1 MTPTR
6 AQLNSWDPAA
16 LNTIA
21 DSWTSLGSK
30 AEDLFAR
37 YLSSVTM
44 VNGNYWEG
52 KTAEAAQDR
61 ADADK
66 KTAGEIA
73 DALEAL
79 AATARNGYYEI
90 ESPLRDAR
98 LAIDTAASNN
108 FSVSESLVL
117 TDSSAEPD
125 AARVALMQECQ
136 RELTDKANAAETAD
150 NDLRSSLAAARDGLR
165 VKFTST
171 ATSGGQQGKS
181 DFDAMAKHPE
191 SMTPEQLQRISESG
205 HLTPEQAAA
214 LERGDTATIPASQME
229 YLNQLSRSLDG
240 KSPQQIEDLL
250 SKLPPDARASVANSL
265 QILSNEHVT
274 ASVEGD
280 SEIPTKGGLDV
291 LPDKMRESLTRDDLV
306 TGDFQVSGQSFIRTV
321 ELNGVADNLAI
332 ADIVAMGDDQYKTG
346 SELDKSLLEVGRQYL
361 NAEVAQEQ
369 LRPSERA
376 GFFADGGSPDK
387 GLTERIFAAV
397 GDDKVAVDAAVNNPE
412 HGSDFVKDVL
422 SHNWTDDGKS
432 ASTLFDFPDGDATV
446 ENPNDPTDVATA
458 TRSGS
463 IMSAVGEAVSTG
475 DAWKLLSNV
484 PEADRQS
491 VGQLNPDLLQTV
503 SSSMSPYVSHL
514 AGAVPENLPGF
525 DTDGWADPDGKQHYT
540 GSANVFALMNTD
552 ETAGTN
558 FTQAAYQEMLAKQG
572 EYALN
577 PMGESVV
584 NNLDTAGTLAGLADV
599 GLLRGTQD
607 GYDDTAA
614 QAAEMYARK
623 NNAYGALMSLGTLG
637 IGNLS
642 GGDYINAMLGAGGDP
657 LKESIIGAQP
667 TGADSAKLSGFDS
680 ARQAYNILNAAPELP
695 PEFKTYDWAFN
706 HDGTLKSW
714 DDLQVSAGNDK
725 AKLGDI
731 NTMFSTFGRPTDS
744 HYSRMQDS
752 YDKATFYDH

>member
-30 AEDLFAR
+30 VEDLFAR

-79 AATARNGYYEI
+79 ATTAKNGYYEI

-98 LAIDTAASNN
+98 LAIDTAAGNN

-150 NDLRSSLAAARDGLR
+150 NNLRSSLAAARDGLR
-165 VKFTST
+165 VKFTSV

-214 LERGDTATIPASQME
+214 LERGDTAAIPASQME

-265 QILSNEHVT
+265 QILSNENVT
-274 ASVEGD
+274 ASVVGD
-280 SEIPTKGGLDV
+280 SEIPTKGGLDA

-306 TGDFQVSGQSFIRTV
+306 TGDFQIIGQTFTHTV

-332 ADIVAMGDDQYKTG
+332 ADIVAMSDDQYKTG

-369 LRPSERA
+369 LRPTDRPA
-376 GFFADGGSPDK
+376 FFADGGSPDK

-422 SHNWTDDGKS
+422 SHNWTDDGKA
-432 ASTLFDFPDGDATV
+432 ASTLFNFPAGDATV

-484 PEADRQS
+484 PEADGKS

-503 SSSMSPYVSHL
+503 SKSMCPYMLDLSGRS
-514 AGAVPENLPGF
+514 GADVAGF
-525 DTDGWADPDGKQHYT
+525 DGSGWADPDGHNQYK

-552 ETAGTN
+552 EEAGKI
-558 FTQAAYQEMLAKQG
+558 FTQAAIAEQLASEG
-572 EYALN
+572 RYAAAPNAPDAGAEL
-577 PMGESVV
+577 M
-584 NNLDTAGTLAGLADV
+584 TAGTLHGLMD
-599 GLLRGTQD
+599 RGMLEAVQD
-607 GYDDTAA
+607 QYDDKAA
-614 QAAEMYARK
+614 QAQAIYDRK
-623 NNAYGALMSLGTLG
+623 EAAYTALSTLG
-637 IGNLS
+637 SAGIDKLPGGEFINLMVDAS
-642 GGDYINAMLGAGGDP
+642 GDSLQ
-657 LKESIIGAQP
+657 ESIIGKEP
-667 TGADSAKLSGFDS
+667 GGAEHATLTPPNFYHDY
-680 ARQAYNILNAAPELP
+680 YNILSAVPELP
-695 PEFKTYDWAFN
+695 EEFKTDYPKLFDESGALKGWDTITPNVMDPTLRNNAYETMLN
-706 HDGTLKSW
+706 TLTGKLDGHQIRDTYEDVVRL
-714 DDLQVSAGNDK
+714 DG
-725 AKLGDI
+725 
-731 NTMFSTFGRPTDS
+731 
-744 HYSRMQDS
+744 
-752 YDKATFYDH
+752 